1 MGVGVRRKQA
11 GSKEEEEKREE
22 TQEMREEVQDEG
34 VRHGGSGRGLSEDE
48 GGRNQGDVE
57 AKLRWQGATNVT
69 VGRAVDLDIEPANR
83 GRLKRPRISQTAM
96 DPPGT
101 KPDLREEEDAG
112 SGGVKVEAV
121 DEVEAGVKEE
131 TSLGDSEVSA
141 EGTNSI
147 LKSNLAPKTSTKK
160 KEMGSMGGGDKP
172 RGKKGSRSNSLG
184 NTEKQWDPGSR

>member
-1 MGVGVRRKQA
+1 M
-11 GSKEEEEKREE
+11 
-22 TQEMREEVQDEG
+22 
-34 VRHGGSGRGLSEDE
+34 SEDE

-69 VGRAVDLDIEPANR
+69 GGRAVDLDIEPANR

-147 LKSNLAPKTSTKK
+147 LKSNLTPKTSRKK
-160 KEMGSMGGGDKP
+160 KEMSSTGGGGKP
-172 RGKKGSRSNSLG
+172 RGKKGSTQYSLG
-184 NTEKQWDPGSR
+184 DTEKKWDPGSR